1 MTQGELEALTTEV
14 ESLYSQLEIRILNDI
29 VERIRI
35 NGFTPA
41 TADWEITRLE
51 QLGMSEES
59 IKKWVQSAL
68 DATDDEL
75 EHIFS
80 DEVYKEYY
88 GQAPLYKAAG
98 LDMIPYEQNV
108 PLQQLTESLRTQ
120 LHNQFGTLSGSMGL
134 ALRGEDGRITYSP
147 LMQYYRGTLDD
158 AIMEIA
164 SGATSYDTVLRR
176 TVTQLTN
183 SGLRWI
189 DYDSGVHNRVDVA
202 VRRAVMTGWRQV
214 QSHINEQT
222 AAQLG
227 TDTYEVSYHV
237 GARPSHQPWEGRVW
251 TYDQLVS
258 ECGLGDV
265 TGLCGANCY
274 PDYAP
279 FVKGA
284 SARTYTDEELDEMIE
299 EENTPKEYGGKQ
311 YTTYEALQEQR
322 RQERS
327 IRATRQQV
335 KLLETGGASKEELI
349 LKRAKYQGQM
359 QGYKAFSDRMGLP
372 MQYGRIRQDGLSGR
386 FSPTKKEVSVLQN
399 AAGKDIIEVE
409 KVTLTGKPNSITQ
422 ITGKRG
428 GIDRNYYGADGRQ
441 TKQISNHNHGNARNH
456 PYGLNGEHAHDY
468 IYTEGG
474 KVKRTTRE
482 MTTKERE
489 ENADIL
495 WQQEK
500 S

>member
-35 NGFTPA
+35 NGFAPA

-134 ALRGEDGRITYSP
+134 ALRGEDGRITYIP

-251 TYDQLVS
+251 TYDSLVS
-258 ECGLGDV
+258 
-265 TGLCGANCY
+265 
-274 PDYAP
+274 
-279 FVKGA
+279 
-284 SARTYTDEELDEMIE
+284 
-299 EENTPKEYGGKQ
+299 
-311 YTTYEALQEQR
+311 
-322 RQERS
+322 
-327 IRATRQQV
+327 
-335 KLLETGGASKEELI
+335 
-349 LKRAKYQGQM
+349 
-359 QGYKAFSDRMGLP
+359 
-372 MQYGRIRQDGLSGR
+372 
-386 FSPTKKEVSVLQN
+386 
-399 AAGKDIIEVE
+399 
-409 KVTLTGKPNSITQ
+409 
-422 ITGKRG
+422 
-428 GIDRNYYGADGRQ
+428 
-441 TKQISNHNHGNARNH
+441 
-456 PYGLNGEHAHDY
+456 
-468 IYTEGG
+468 
-474 KVKRTTRE
+474 
-482 MTTKERE
+482 
-489 ENADIL
+489 
-495 WQQEK
+495 
-500 S
+500 